1 MSKGDY
7 EVFKKFLKEAD
18 FTVLVLKVPSDEIED
33 KLAYLARDKGQVSRS
48 FFEDYIIATCVAN
61 INQLLYHLNQQV
73 ERPPDLLA
81 VRHELMMCIVE
92 VNTLFNPSDL
102 IVNKNFVIKIKLNGE
117 LEDGEKLLTD
127 NKYWDTSY
135 YEDINKDETPED
147 VGPNRLKDRRRPAG
161 PRKESKP
168 ESELK
173 DVDTLEFTVVQK
185 WWKRIGQY
193 VSIKQFRSED
203 AEDIL
208 RQRYFHNRTS
218 FQTFIVSMC
227 VVDFEDLF
235 SLLDNMGIPARV
247 APPILMYELYQLCHL
262 ANEFLT
268 FDNAQNL
275 AEGEEQPEEEDDHGE
290 LRGRWKKTTAD
301 RMQKYMKQK
310 PKKGFKDVPKEDLLK
325 LGDNMKVFLVGQDE
339 AVDHMTDA
347 IQRASVG
354 LKDPARPIGSFLFA
368 GQTGI
373 GKTLATKVL
382 ADELIKGKDNI
393 VTIDCSEYSSDHEY
407 AKLIGAPSGY
417 IGHEAGGFLT
427 NAMMKSP
434 FSVVVF
440 DEVEKAS
447 YKVHELLLQVL
458 EEGRLTDGKGRTV
471 SFGQAVVV
479 MTSNIGV
486 AEVESIGKTI
496 GFGDVAKLTDEKRGY
511 AIDRALKKK
520 FKPEFLNRIDS
531 IINFKSL
538 VKKDYM
544 RIIDIELY
552 KLNDNLRSNDTEYKK
567 LELKFDTK
575 VKNLIYKEGIDEQY
589 GARPLKRTIEK
600 LVATPLAQ
608 KLLKENVSIDS
619 LIEISAIKG
628 DVTFKVVERVDE
640 SPFYMSKEYNEKEKV
655 ISNGSK

>member
-18 FTVLVLKVPSDEIED
+18 FTVLILKVPSDEIED
-33 KLAYLARDKGQVSRS
+33 KLAYMARDKGQVSRS

-73 ERPPDLLA
+73 ESPPDLLA
-81 VRHELMMCIVE
+81 VRHELMLSIIDT
-92 VNTLFNPSDL
+92 NPLFNPSDL
-102 IVNKNFVIKIKLNGE
+102 IVNKNFVIKIKQSDV

-135 YEDINKDETPED
+135 YENINKDDAPED
-147 VGPNRLKDRRRPAG
+147 VGPNRLKNRRENPDA
-161 PRKESKP
+161 RKTSKP

-173 DVDTLEFTVVQK
+173 DVDDLEFTVVQK

-193 VSIKQFRSED
+193 VSVKQFNSED

-247 APPILMYELYQLCHL
+247 AAPILMYELYQLCHS

-268 FDNAQNL
+268 YDNAQDL
-275 AEGEEQPEEEDDHGE
+275 AGDEGEEEEEDQGE
-290 LRGRWKKTTAD
+290 PGGRWKKTTAN

-325 LGDNMKVFLVGQDE
+325 LGDNMKVFLVGQNE
-339 AVDHMTDA
+339 AVDQMTDA

-354 LKDPARPIGSFLFA
+354 LKDPSRPIGSFLFA

-427 NAMMKSP
+427 NAMMKNP

-486 AEVESIGKTI
+486 KEVESIGKTI
-496 GFGDVAKLTDEKRGY
+496 GFGDVAKLTDEKRGH
-511 AIDRALKKK
+511 AIDSALKKK
-520 FKPEFLNRIDS
+520 FKPEFINRIDS

-575 VKNLIYKEGIDEQY
+575 VKNFIYKEGIDEEY

-608 KLLKENVSIDS
+608 KLLKENVDKDA
-619 LIEISAIKG
+619 LIETSVSKSKI
-628 DVTFKVVERVDE
+628 TFKATKSVDE
-640 SPFYMSKEYNEKEKV
+640 SPFYMSKEYNGKEKGV
-655 ISNGSK
+655 SDGGE